1 MDTHSVM
8 SSSNMD
14 EHSLSDDAA
23 DASTLLDLKFHLT
36 LRDDKTLDL
45 QVISGKFLEWTI
57 PQDFIDEHINVLEDL
72 YDCDCHDRD
81 CKRMR
86 KFLFGLEDISLEEN
100 QVVFHTRNK
109 PYKMMDKSKDMKN
122 GPFDMERKK
131 NVRGKY
137 KRHEPID
144 MEKTK
149 EIKNKDMKNKP
160 FDMEKMKDIKNK
172 DMKNKDYDIHH
183 HRDLEEMKYPPSN
196 KPGWKFHY

>member
-86 KFLFGLEDISLEEN
+86 KFLSGLEDISLEEN

-122 GPFDMERKK
+122 K
-131 NVRGKY
+131 
-137 KRHEPID
+137 PID

-160 FDMEKMKDIKNK
+160 FDMEKMKDIKNMKPSHLEQVKEDMKNKMEQAKFK
-172 DMKNKDYDIHH
+172 DMKNKDHD
-183 HRDLEEMKYPPSN
+183 
-196 KPGWKFHY
+196 G

>member
-122 GPFDMERKK
+122 GPFDMEKMK
-131 NVRGKY
+131 N
-137 KRHEPID
+137 
-144 MEKTK
+144 
-149 EIKNKDMKNKP
+149 IKNMKPSHLEQVKEDMKNK
-160 FDMEKMKDIKNK
+160 MEQAKFK
-172 DMKNKDYDIHH
+172 DMKNKDHDGHH
-183 HRDLEEMKYPPSN
+183 HRDLEEMKYTPSN
-196 KPGWKFHY
+196 KPGWKFHYARRLLGF

>member
-1 MDTHSVM
+1 MG
-8 SSSNMD
+8 
-14 EHSLSDDAA
+14 
-23 DASTLLDLKFHLT
+23 
-36 LRDDKTLDL
+36 
-45 QVISGKFLEWTI
+45 SGKFLEWTI

-131 NVRGKY
+131 NVMGKY
-137 KRHEPID
+137 KRNEPID

-149 EIKNKDMKNKP
+149 EIKNKEN
-160 FDMEKMKDIKNK
+160 FDMEKMKDIIKKEDMKNKTEQAKFK
-172 DMKNKDYDIHH
+172 DMKNKDHDGHH
-183 HRDLEEMKYPPSN
+183 HRDLEEMK
-196 KPGWKFHY
+196 

>member
-109 PYKMMDKSKDMKN
+109 PYKMMIKS
-122 GPFDMERKK
+122 
-131 NVRGKY
+131 
-137 KRHEPID
+137 
-144 MEKTK
+144 
-149 EIKNKDMKNKP
+149 KDMKNKP
-160 FDMEKMKDIKNK
+160 FDMEKMKDIKNMKPSHLEQVKEDMKNKMEQAKFK
-172 DMKNKDYDIHH
+172 DMKNKDHDGHH
-183 HRDLEEMKYPPSN
+183 HRDLEEMKYTPSN
-196 KPGWKFHY
+196 KPGWKFHYARRLLGF